1 MKKLLFPTILIT
13 GVFAVVGSMKSIYV
27 DGQTTMVTDKII
39 AQTNYAAKYKDC
51 IAEQDFPE
59 NFPSSVDS
67 VASKRDWDISK
78 VNASIHKYGQSMD
91 STVKSLTA
99 IDAHDFIHKEFQ
111 RSKNILA
118 DSGLSDIRKHY
129 HCEIMRICYD
139 SDRSLNESA
148 FGR

>member
-13 GVFAVVGSMKSIYV
+13 GVFAVVGSMKSFYV
-27 DGQTTMVTDKII
+27 DGSNTLASNNVIVQ
-39 AQTNYAAKYKDC
+39 NYSAKYKDC
-51 IAEQDFPE
+51 IDEQDLLE
-59 NFPSSVDS
+59 NFPPSKDS
-67 VASKRDWDISK
+67 VAVKMDWAITK
-78 VNASIHKYGQSMD
+78 VDASIQKYGKSMD
-91 STVKSLTA
+91 STVKSLNA
-99 IDAHDFIHKEFQ
+99 IDAHDYIHKEFE

>member
-27 DGQTTMVTDKII
+27 EGSDTMVSTHVIS
-39 AQTNYAAKYKDC
+39 QNYSAKYKDC
-51 IAEQDFPE
+51 IDEQDFPE
-59 NFPSSVDS
+59 NYTPSVDS
-67 VASKRDWDISK
+67 VAVKRDWDITK
-78 VNASIHKYGQSMD
+78 VNASIQKYGKSMD
-91 STVKSLTA
+91 STVKSLNA

-118 DSGLSDIRKHY
+118 DSGLSEIRKHY